1 MARGT
6 PTGVSF
12 LHIDEPHRKPH
23 NVKQMNQPDPQP
35 ASETE
40 IAAFVKGAADRYRE
54 LGVPTK
60 QADQLLAEHLGRLSD
75 YLPACK

>member
-1 MARGT
+1 
-6 PTGVSF
+6 
-12 LHIDEPHRKPH
+12 
-23 NVKQMNQPDPQP
+23 MNQPDPQP